1 MQQIAPCA
9 PLFEHTQVNQVPQ
22 HLSPCDTTAI
32 DQLKLT
38 ACTQGMKVCT
48 QGKPLFR
55 APAGRTEPI
64 SEHGTLNPFQ
74 NTHTVQRHG
83 AEHFI

>member
-48 QGKPLFR
+48 QGNHFSVRPQ
-55 APAGRTEPI
+55 AE
-64 SEHGTLNPFQ
+64 LNPFQ
-74 NTHTVQRHG
+74 NTG
-83 AEHFI
+83 L